1 MNSYAVLGCE
11 LKQEKINSTD
21 SDRKRIRTGGFDNGG
36 KQGKFGP
43 SKTSSAIVNKR
54 HIFSK
59 KRTFCAEMKAFAQ
72 TDCERL
78 RNVAA
83 QTPSLVGF

>member
-36 KQGKFGP
+36 KQGTFGS

-59 KRTFCAEMKAFAQ
+59 KRTFCAAMKAFAQ
-72 TDCERL
+72 TNVERL
-78 RNVAA
+78 RNVVAA
-83 QTPSLVGF
+83 TRSLVGF